1 MASRGLDAA
10 LKDTIVHGGAVK
22 VTLTVGGRDYTRMVE
37 VEEDRW
43 LTER

>member
-1 MASRGLDAA
+1 MARPGLYR
-10 LKDTIVHGGAVK
+10 
-22 VTLTVGGRDYTRMVE
+22 VTLTVGGRDYTQMVE